1 MPNKKL
7 GLIVNPIAG
16 LGGKV
21 GLKGTDGE
29 AIIKRA
35 IKLRATAV
43 SPTRALEALRT
54 LTYARN
60 EFELV
65 TYPFEMGQDVAEK
78 CCLNSKIIGS
88 IVKGKTTATDTKNAA
103 RDMMKVGVD
112 LILFSGG
119 DGTARDICEVI
130 GGEVP
135 VLGIPAGVK
144 MHSAVFAINPKKAAE
159 LAISFLRG
167 EASLREAE
175 VMDIDEDAF
184 RKKNKVVARL
194 YGYLQ
199 VPYEKSLVQPIKIG
213 SSTTMDEKSN
223 QEAIAEYIVER
234 MEDDCYY
241 ILCPG
246 TTVKAIADKLGF
258 KKTLLGVDIV
268 KKRRMIAMD
277 VNEEKLLKLIEGE
290 KAKIVVSPIGG
301 QGFIFGRGNQQISPQ
316 VIKKVGIDNIIILA
330 TENKLHSIGPGKP
343 LLVDTGDDEIN
354 RQLSGYKRVVTGYN
368 KEVIWKVS
376 A

>member
-1 MPNKKL
+1 VPNKKL

-194 YGYLQ
+194 YGYVQ

-354 RQLSGYKRVVTGYN
+354 KQLSGYKRVVTGYN

>member
-103 RDMMKVGVD
+103 RDMMKLGVD

-354 RQLSGYKRVVTGYN
+354 KQLSGYKRVVTGYN

>member
-1 MPNKKL
+1 VPNKKL

-103 RDMMKVGVD
+103 RDMMKLGVD

-354 RQLSGYKRVVTGYN
+354 KQLSGYKRVVTGYN